1 MHCRQSALS
10 EIWKK
15 QLVKPRANGWQL
27 TAHRRNS
34 SFRIEKGAGKNVPII
49 QPFNGVFYHPDQQKN
64 LARLA
69 APPYDVITA
78 DYKQELLAR
87 DPHNIIRL
95 ILGKSAQEKGKPRP
109 EEEYRQAA
117 ETLKAW
123 RRENILVHD
132 RKPALYYLEEEFTAL
147 GKKYC
152 RKGFIGLL
160 ELDSLSSKSV
170 LPHEKTMSGPKEDRL
185 KLMNACRAGFSQIF
199 TLYDDPGLVIEQELQ
214 QHREASEPFI
224 SLKSLVGIERRI
236 WPVTNPAAIDRIRE
250 ILAPQSLFI
259 ADGHHRFETA
269 LNYRQ
274 LRRQQEGNPED
285 LQPYDYVM
293 VYCTNTSSSDLA
305 ILPTHRLVSGYHG
318 LDRDTFTRKVGM
330 NFQLTPL
337 EPGNRDP
344 QTIASHL
351 VQKLEQT
358 ADGNHF
364 IAVIGSRPDCF
375 LVSLSAHRGQELMK
389 DLPGALRSLDVSVL
403 DHLLFKQALGISAA
417 DMENQRYT
425 SFSQDPAASVAS
437 VMNSE
442 NQLAILLRPTDIN
455 QVKQV
460 AAAGEKMPQK
470 STFFYPKLLTGLIL
484 YLFDD

>member
-1 MHCRQSALS
+1 M
-10 EIWKK
+10 
-15 QLVKPRANGWQL
+15 
-27 TAHRRNS
+27 
-34 SFRIEKGAGKNVPII
+34 PII
-49 QPFNGVFYHPDQQKN
+49 QPFNGVFYHPDQRKN
-64 LARLA
+64 LARLV

-87 DPHNIIRL
+87 DPYNIVRL
-95 ILGKSAQEKGKPRP
+95 ILGKSAQEKGKPRS

-117 ETLKAW
+117 ETLKTW

-132 RKPALYYLEEEFTAL
+132 RKPAFYYLEEEFTAL

-160 ELDSLSSKSV
+160 ELGGLDSKAV

-199 TLYDDPGLVIEQELQ
+199 TLYDDPDLVIERELQ
-214 QHREASEPFI
+214 QHRETPEPLI

-236 WPVTNPAAIDRIRE
+236 WPVTNPTAIDRIRK

-269 LNYRQ
+269 LNYQQ
-274 LRRQQEGNPED
+274 LRRRQEGNPEG

-293 VYCTNTSSSDLA
+293 VYCSNTSSKDLA
-305 ILPTHRLVSGYHG
+305 ILPTHRLVSGYPG
-318 LDRDTFTRKVGM
+318 LNKEMFVEKVGGT
-330 NFQLTPL
+330 FQLTPL
-337 EPGNRDP
+337 ETNSRDP
-344 QTIASHL
+344 RNIADYLIQTLDRHAN
-351 VQKLEQT
+351 
-358 ADGNHF
+358 GNHF
-364 IAVIGSRPDCF
+364 IAVIGSKPDCF
-375 LVSLSAHRGQELMK
+375 LVSLESRQGQKLMQ
-389 DLPGALRSLDVSVL
+389 DVPVPLRSLDVSIL
-403 DHLLFKQALGISAA
+403 DHLLFKQTLGISAA
-417 DMENQRYT
+417 DMETQRYI
-425 SFSQDPAASVAS
+425 SFSQDAASAAASV
-437 VMNSE
+437 MEGE
-442 NQLAILLRPTDIN
+442 NQLAVLLRPTDIN

-470 STFFYPKLLTGLIL
+470 STFFYPKLLTGLVL